1 MGRLIRKP
9 GSPFLIA
16 RFYAN
21 GKDVSRS
28 TKTADRKEAAKN
40 LRRWEAAARGESVI
54 TENFRAVLQ
63 GLTALEAEAKD
74 DRVALAELKRQRQSM
89 AAQILREAGGGI
101 AIAEAWQIWIDT
113 PRKRVPKA
121 CTMASYKAE
130 WKRFATWCTKRGFK
144 DLREI
149 GALEVEDYT
158 RNLARAGLAPR
169 SYNGHVKFLR
179 AFFRVL
185 RLRAGLADNPFE
197 SAVMMEGA
205 TLSRR
210 ELTHDE
216 LAKVFEKATGSKRV
230 MIAVGV
236 FTGLRL
242 GDVCRLK
249 WASVDLNKNI
259 MTVVPG
265 KTERKGRI
273 VTIPLHPTLVSTLQ
287 AWRQVTP
294 GPEVFPEEAAQYI
307 RDAALVSN
315 AFQDIFT
322 ACGITTTEKVT
333 GRKLPRI
340 LVSFHSLRHSFVSLA
355 AAAGA
360 PQHVIQAL
368 VGHGSPAMT
377 SHYTHVDADQR
388 RKAIEALPE
397 LSIASAAK
405 PT

>member
-1 MGRLIRKP
+1 MGRLIHKA

-28 TKTADRKEAAKN
+28 TKTADRKEAAKL
-40 LRRWEAAARGESVI
+40 LRRWEAAARGERALS
-54 TENFRAVLQ
+54 EDFRAVLQ
-63 GLTALEAEAKD
+63 GLTSLEAEAKD
-74 DRVALAELKRQRQSM
+74 DHVALAEIKRQRQSM
-89 AAQILREAGGGI
+89 AAQILRETGGGV
-101 AIAEAWQIWIDT
+101 ALADAWQLWTDT
-113 PRKRVPKA
+113 PRKRIPKA

-130 WKRFATWCTKRGFK
+130 WKRFAEWCAKRGIK

-149 GALEVEDYT
+149 GAVEVEDYT
-158 RNLARAGLAPR
+158 RDLARVGLAPR

-179 AFFRVL
+179 SFFRAL
-185 RLRAGLADNPFE
+185 RLRAGLVDNPFDT
-197 SAVMMEGA
+197 AVLMEGV

-210 ELTHDE
+210 ELTQEE
-216 LAKVFEKATGSKRV
+216 LATVFAKATGSKRV

-249 WASVDLNKNI
+249 WTSISFEKNA

-273 VTIPLHPTLVSTLQ
+273 VTIPLHPTLGLILQ
-287 AWRQVTP
+287 AWRIESPDQ
-294 GPEVFPEEAAQYI
+294 EVFPAEAAQYA

-315 AFQDIFT
+315 NFQELFK
-322 ACGITTTEKVT
+322 ACGITTTEKVV
-333 GRKLPRI
+333 GRKLPRV

-388 RKAIEALPE
+388 RKAIEALPS
-397 LSIASAAK
+397 LSVASEARH
-405 PT
+405 T